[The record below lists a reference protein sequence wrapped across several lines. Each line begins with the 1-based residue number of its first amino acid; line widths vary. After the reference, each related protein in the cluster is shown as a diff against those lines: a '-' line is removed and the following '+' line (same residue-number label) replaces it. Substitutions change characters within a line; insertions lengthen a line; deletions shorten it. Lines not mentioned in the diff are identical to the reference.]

1 MLTLPHLTSRT
12 LSRTLMSLPLLS
24 LMSGCIIYDHE
35 NKCKG
40 CEDSSFTDTDG
51 PNHTIDDTGDTAGTD
66 TGATDTAPITATFL
80 LTPAEIEAGHTAIV
94 SLTATGF
101 DLSTVANIRFYGTVN
116 LIASENR
123 GDEVLM
129 TVEIPAGA
137 SPATVDMLLELN
149 DNSAKL
155 VEDALTILESSG
167 TTDDTGTPCE

>member
-1 MLTLPHLTSRT
+1 MIRT
-12 LSRTLMSLPLLS
+12 LLLTGAAIAAYALTQSHSLLPLLS
-24 LMSGCIIYDHE
+24 LLSGCIIYDHE

-66 TGATDTAPITATFL
+66 TGATDTAPITAAFL

-137 SPATVDMLLELN
+137 SPATPKIFSVIGPTSRPTSL
-149 DNSAKL
+149 A
-155 VEDALTILESSG
+155 
-167 TTDDTGTPCE
+167 

>member
-1 MLTLPHLTSRT
+1 MLTLPHLTSHT
-12 LSRTLMSLPLLS
+12 LRRTLMSLPLLS
-24 LMSGCIIYDHE
+24 LMGGCIIYDHE
-35 NKCKG
+35 NKCPG

-51 PNHTIDDTGDTAGTD
+51 PNHTIDDTGDTSD
-66 TGATDTAPITATFL
+66 TGDTGDTAPITAAFL
-80 LTPAEIEAGHTAIV
+80 LTPAEGEAGHTAIV

-101 DLSTVANIRFYGTVN
+101 DLSTVANVRFYGTVN

-137 SPATVDMLLELN
+137 SPTTVDMLLELN

-155 VEDALTILESSG
+155 VEDALTILEDSG
-167 TTDDTGTPCE
+167 TGGDTGAPCE